1 MRVFVC
7 DPARGPRAPHPALSR
22 AVGAAGLGPQVGG
35 RPGRLRQRAGG
46 EPLGSGGRAIS
57 KRSGLQREL
66 RTARASPPPST
77 R

>member
-22 AVGAAGLGPQVGG
+22 AIGAAGLGPQVGG

-46 EPLGSGGRAIS
+46 EALGSDGRAIS
-57 KRSGLQREL
+57 KRSGLRREL
-66 RTARASPPPST
+66 RTAPGVSAPVH
-77 R
+77 